1 MLGAC
6 CPTNARFAVGFDVGI
21 FVSVTGF
28 DVGICVGDKVGLRV
42 GDKVGHVPVREMDIP
57 DA

>member
-1 MLGAC
+1 VLGAC
-6 CPTNARFAVGFDVGI
+6 CPTNACFAVGFDVGI
-21 FVSVTGF
+21 
-28 DVGICVGDKVGLRV
+28 CVGLRV

>member
-6 CPTNARFAVGFDVGI
+6 CPTNACFAVGFDVGI
-21 FVSVTGF
+21 
-28 DVGICVGDKVGLRV
+28 CVGLRV

>member
-1 MLGAC
+1 
-6 CPTNARFAVGFDVGI
+6 
-21 FVSVTGF
+21 
-28 DVGICVGDKVGLRV
+28 VGDKVGLRV

>member
-6 CPTNARFAVGFDVGI
+6 CPTNACFAVGFDVGI

-28 DVGICVGDKVGLRV
+28 DVGICVGLRV